1 MDDVDEFAKQCVEKL
16 RGMTSD
22 DDIERAHSE
31 ADAILCELLM
41 KLGYVGVVRAW
52 ADVPKWYA

>member
-31 ADAILCELLM
+31 ADAILCELLE
-41 KLGYVGVVRAW
+41 KLGYVEVVQAW
-52 ADVPKWYA
+52 TKIPKWYA